1 MQQGIGFPFFGK
13 TTFSYLCGMEMDQV
27 VTIIEETPDATV
39 RALIKDVCI
48 CNYVY
53 IHNYIE

>member
-1 MQQGIGFPFFGK
+1 MAVSLKQQGVGFPFFGK

-39 RALIKDVCI
+39 RMLIKDI
-48 CNYVY
+48 CMC
-53 IHNYIE
+53 